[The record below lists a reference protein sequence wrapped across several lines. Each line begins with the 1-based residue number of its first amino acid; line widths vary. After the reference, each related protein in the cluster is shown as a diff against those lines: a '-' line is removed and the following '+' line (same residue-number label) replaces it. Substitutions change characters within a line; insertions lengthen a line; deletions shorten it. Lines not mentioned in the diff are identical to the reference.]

1 MNIKLTKLQ
10 QDKWLNNQIEF
21 LKPLVLFV
29 ATLYF
34 TPIILSLSEA
44 GHTVSLADFVPS
56 QAVITAIVLYLINA
70 AYDLIRKWASN
81 AK

>member
-1 MNIKLTKLQ
+1 MKIKLTKLQ
-10 QDKWLNNQIEF
+10 QDKWLNNQLTF
-21 LKPLVLFV
+21 LKPLVVFV

-34 TPIILSLSEA
+34 TPIILNLSEA
-44 GHTVSLADFVPS
+44 GHMVSLADFVPS

-70 AYDLIRKWASN
+70 LYDLIRKWGA

>member
-1 MNIKLTKLQ
+1 MKIKLTKLQ
-10 QDKWLNNQIEF
+10 QDKWLNNQLTF
-21 LKPLVLFV
+21 LKPLVVFV

-56 QAVITAIVLYLINA
+56 QAVITAIVLYLVNA
-70 AYDLIRKWASN
+70 VYDLIRKWGT